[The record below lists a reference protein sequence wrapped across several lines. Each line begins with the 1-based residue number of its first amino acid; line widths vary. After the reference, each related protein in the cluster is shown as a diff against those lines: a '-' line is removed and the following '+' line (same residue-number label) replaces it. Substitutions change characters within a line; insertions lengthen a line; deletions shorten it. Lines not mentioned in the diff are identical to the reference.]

1 MLPARLILVRHGQ
14 STHNAQAR
22 LQGQSDPEL
31 SETGRAEAQLLRSL
45 FVDFAPERVI
55 TSDLRRASET
65 AAIIGFP
72 DARRDARFRE
82 IDVGSWAGR
91 PLSDFPD
98 ESETA
103 WRGGPL
109 HADDGESWSD
119 LQARV
124 GGAIDDLLAAG
135 DSWVVICHGGV
146 VRAALSHVTG
156 SDPRCVAGPGN
167 ASVTIMR
174 SGARPRLEAY
184 AWTPDG
190 ITLSGR

>member
-14 STHNAQAR
+14 STHNAEAR

-45 FVDFAPERVI
+45 FVGFQPERVI

-72 DARRDARFRE
+72 EARRDARFRE

-103 WRGGPL
+103 WRGGHL
-109 HADDGESWSD
+109 HADDGESWRD

-124 GGAIDDLLAAG
+124 GGAIDELLAEDG
-135 DSWVVICHGGV
+135 SWLVVCHGGV

-156 SDPRCVAGPGN
+156 ADPRSIAGPAN
-167 ASVTIMR
+167 ASVTILR
-174 SGARPRLEAY
+174 TGRRPRLEAY

-190 ITLSGR
+190 LSAR